1 MQYSMTDFQLFASV
15 AELSNLT
22 RVAERCNLSLAA
34 VSSRIHAMEERANCK
49 LLERR
54 PRGVALT
61 PAGETFARHARV
73 MLLEAEALGADL
85 SGFTGGMQGH
95 VVILANTTAV
105 TEFMPAALAGFLA
118 SHPHVSVTLKEQ
130 SNHEISRAV
139 REGRADLG
147 VVGGELDLAGL
158 TAVHLSTDRMVLVAR
173 HDHKLARR
181 DSVALLDVVDEAMVG
196 MREGSSVQEF
206 IARQVQAAGHAPV
219 RPRVHL
225 NSYESVCLLVEA
237 GVGIAIVPESAALRY
252 SSNMR
257 LAVVPLR
264 DSWALRDRYLVMRQD
279 APTPAYVRDLVSHI
293 RDQQRA

>member
-1 MQYSMTDFQLFASV
+1 MTDFQLFATV

-54 PRGVALT
+54 ARGVALT

-85 SGFTGGMQGH
+85 SGFTGGSQGH

-105 TEFMPAALAGFLA
+105 TEFMPTVLAGFLV
-118 SHPHVSVTLKEQ
+118 SHPHVSITLKEQ
-130 SNHEISRAV
+130 SNHEIARAV
-139 REGRADLG
+139 REGRADIG
-147 VVGGELDLAGL
+147 VVGGEVDLAGL
-158 TAVHLSTDRMVLVAR
+158 SAVHLATDRMVLVAR
-173 HDHKLARR
+173 HGHPLAERER
-181 DSVALLDVVDEAMVG
+181 VAFIDVVEEPMVG

-206 IARQVQAAGHAPV
+206 IAWQVQAAGHTPV
-219 RPRVHL
+219 RPRVHV
-225 NSYESVCLLVEA
+225 NSYESVCLMVEA

-252 SSNMR
+252 GGSMR
-257 LAVVPLR
+257 LAVVPLS
-264 DSWALRDRYLVMRQD
+264 DAWALRERSLLMRTAVSVPGYL
-279 APTPAYVRDLVSHI
+279 RDLVEHI
-293 RDQQRA
+293 RQHQHLR

>member
-54 PRGVALT
+54 ARGVALT

-85 SGFTGGMQGH
+85 SGFAGGAQGH

-105 TEFMPAALAGFLA
+105 TEFMPAVLSGFLA
-118 SHPHVSVTLKEQ
+118 SHPHVSVTLREQ
-130 SNHEISRAV
+130 SNLEITRAV
-139 REGRADLG
+139 REGRAELG
-147 VVGGELDLAGL
+147 IVAGDMDLAGL
-158 TAVHLSTDRMVLVAR
+158 NAMHLATDSMVLVAHR
-173 HDHKLARR
+173 KHRLAGRAA
-181 DSVALLDVVDEAMVG
+181 VAFKEVVGEAMVG

-206 IARQVQAAGHAPV
+206 IARQVQAVGHSPV
-219 RPRVHL
+219 RPRVHV
-225 NSYESVCLLVEA
+225 NSYESVCLMVQA
-237 GVGIAIVPESAALRY
+237 GVGIAIVPRSAAMRY
-252 SSNMR
+252 SGNMQ
-257 LAVVPLR
+257 LAVVPFS
-264 DSWALRDRYLVMRQD
+264 DPWALRERYLVMREA
-279 APTPAYVRDLVSHI
+279 APASGYLRELVTHI
-293 RDQQRA
+293 REHQQR